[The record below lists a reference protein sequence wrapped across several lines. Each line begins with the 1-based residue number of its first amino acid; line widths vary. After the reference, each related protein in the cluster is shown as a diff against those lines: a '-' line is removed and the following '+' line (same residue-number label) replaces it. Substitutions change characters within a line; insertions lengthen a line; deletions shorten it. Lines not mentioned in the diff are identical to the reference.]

1 MYRSMTEEQY
11 FAERL
16 DKQIQWYSQRSKLNQ
31 IWYKRL
37 KITEFILA
45 AMVPVLVNFITYH
58 WSIKII
64 IAIAGAAIAIISAV
78 HGLYNFHENWIEY
91 RYTCEA
97 LKHEKYLYLA
107 KCGIYAEMENPLSV
121 LVERVENIISKE
133 NMRWAQIHRSK
144 PQIPQLTFTDKSS
157 STGS

>member
-1 MYRSMTEEQY
+1 MTEEQY

-16 DKQIQWYSQRSKLNQ
+16 DDQINWYDRRSISNQ
-31 IWYKRL
+31 KWYKRL

-45 AMVPVLVNFITYH
+45 ALVPVLVNFITYH
-58 WSIKII
+58 WIVKII
-64 IAIAGAAIAIISAV
+64 IAIAGSAIAIISAV

-107 KCGIYAEMENPLSV
+107 KCGIYAEAENPLSV
-121 LVERVENIISKE
+121 LVERVENIIAKE
-133 NMRWAQIHRSK
+133 NIRWAQIHRNK
-144 PQIPQLTFTDKSS
+144 PKIPQITFTDKSS
-157 STGS
+157 SIGS